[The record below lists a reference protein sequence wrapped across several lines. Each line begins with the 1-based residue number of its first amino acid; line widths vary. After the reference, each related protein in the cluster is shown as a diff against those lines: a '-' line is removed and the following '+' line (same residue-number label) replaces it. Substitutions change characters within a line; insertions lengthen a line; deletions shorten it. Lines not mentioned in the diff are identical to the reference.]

1 MRARGIGGVL
11 VFGRRVGRCNI
22 IEEAIAGRAGE
33 VVIGNTGGGG
43 VDIGLNTVLAEDVS
57 ALSKCQFLL

>member
-11 VFGRRVGRCNI
+11 VFGWRVDRCNI

-43 VDIGLNTVLAEDVS
+43 VDIGLNTVFAEDVS
-57 ALSKCQFLL
+57 ALSKS